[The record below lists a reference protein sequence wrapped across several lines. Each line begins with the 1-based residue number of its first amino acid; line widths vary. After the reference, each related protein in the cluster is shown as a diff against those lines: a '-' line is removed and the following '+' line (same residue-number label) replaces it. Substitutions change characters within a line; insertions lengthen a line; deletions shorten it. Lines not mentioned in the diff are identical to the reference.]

1 MSTKLFDCKLA
12 ILPSSLDC
20 MAATQLFVFYFAVTR
35 FVLLLQK
42 TTSCYYSRVVS
53 SSLALPR
60 VQLQFD
66 GEAIQGDAHC
76 LINEMP

>member
-1 MSTKLFDCKLA
+1 
-12 ILPSSLDC
+12 
-20 MAATQLFVFYFAVTR
+20 
-35 FVLLLQK
+35 
-42 TTSCYYSRVVS
+42 VS